1 MRFLNTI
8 LLVLILVAVCA
19 GGALLYFGKLGMPSA
34 APAGSSPEAD
44 AGATQQQLATPI
56 FLALDPFTVTL
67 QDNQM
72 AQILYLEITVRIV
85 DQAART
91 YLLEYMPEVRN
102 RILTE
107 LSRHTATRV
116 QQTEGR
122 IALAESLRKAIA
134 APYPPRTVGP
144 EVVNVLFTAFVVQ

>member
-19 GGALLYFGKLGMPSA
+19 GGALLYFGKLSLPSA
-34 APAGSSPEAD
+34 AQSNNNVEAEAGVTPP
-44 AGATQQQLATPI
+44 ATPI

-72 AQILYLEITVRIV
+72 SQILYLEITVRIA

-107 LSRHTATRV
+107 LSRHSVTRV

-122 IALAESLRKAIA
+122 LALADSLRKSIS
-134 APYPPRTVGP
+134 APYPPRATGP
-144 EVVNVLFTAFVVQ
+144 DVVNVLFTAFVVQ

>member
-19 GGALLYFGKLGMPSA
+19 GGALLYFGKLGVPAVAQATSET
-34 APAGSSPEAD
+34 APAAEPAP
-44 AGATQQQLATPI
+44 APTPI

-67 QDNQM
+67 QDPSLP
-72 AQILYLEITVRIV
+72 QILYLEITVRV
-85 DQAART
+85 LDQNARN

-107 LSRHTATRV
+107 LSRHSATRV

-122 IALAESLRKAIA
+122 LALAENLRKVIA
-134 APYPPRTVGP
+134 APYPPRPAGP
-144 EVVNVLFTAFVVQ
+144 EVVSVLFTAFVVQ

>member
-8 LLVLILVAVCA
+8 LLVLILLAVCA
-19 GGALLYFGKLGMPSA
+19 GGALLYFGKLSVPSVA
-34 APAGSSPEAD
+34 QPIAHTDTSTPPVVSR
-44 AGATQQQLATPI
+44 PI

-67 QDNQM
+67 QDPQQS
-72 AQILYLEITVRIV
+72 QILYLEISVRV
-85 DQAART
+85 PDQQTRD

-107 LSRHTATRV
+107 LSRHSASRV

-122 IALAESLRKAIA
+122 QALAENLRQMIG
-134 APYPPRTVGP
+134 APYPPRPDGP
-144 EVVNVLFTAFVVQ
+144 EVVSVLFTAFVVQ

>member
-19 GGALLYFGKLGMPSA
+19 GGALLYFGNFGLPTPAQASSTDNASA
-34 APAGSSPEAD
+34 DPATP
-44 AGATQQQLATPI
+44 QTPI

-67 QDNQM
+67 YDPQLP
-72 AQILYLEITVRIV
+72 QILYLEISVRV
-85 DQAART
+85 PDEDTRR

-107 LSRHTATRV
+107 LSRHSASRV

-122 IALAESLRKAIA
+122 QALAENLRQAIT

-144 EVVNVLFTAFVVQ
+144 EVVSVL